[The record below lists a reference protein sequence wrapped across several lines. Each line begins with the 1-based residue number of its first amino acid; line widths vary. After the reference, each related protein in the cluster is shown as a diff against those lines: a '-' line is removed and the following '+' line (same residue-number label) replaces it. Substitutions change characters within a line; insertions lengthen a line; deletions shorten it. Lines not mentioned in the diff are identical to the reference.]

1 MIGQKKAFGYRVLNE
16 YFEFVYGATGQKDK
30 GILGELEMGRIQ
42 REYCRDGVVQRF
54 DARDRAF

>member
-1 MIGQKKAFGYRVLNE
+1 MAFTLMSDHYQKIMIGQKKAFGYRVLNE

-42 REYCRDGVVQRF
+42 RE
-54 DARDRAF
+54 